1 MKTVAAA
8 IEFGTSKIITLIAES
23 GSFTRCEIVGSG
35 TVPYAGYSNGEWN
48 DREGLLPAIEAEVNA
63 AETEAKRRIQEIY
76 VGVPSEYIHV
86 TTAIG
91 ETDITSPD
99 GRVSED
105 EIVRVMDDAADQLNL
120 GEAGGNVLHRSPAWF
135 SVDGGRHTMSPIGS
149 RGKRLQ
155 ALVSFI
161 QADPNFIEDIRGC
174 LAELGL
180 EVSAFL

>member
-48 DREGLLPAIEAEVNA
+48 DQQGLLPAIEAAVQA
-63 AETEAKRRIQEIY
+63 AEVEAKRRIQSIY

-91 ETDITSPD
+91 EAGANILAATTQVNGNGVARLRFTVAISDASLL
-99 GRVSED
+99 GSLLAYVNRVPSVYNARR
-105 EIVRVMDDAADQLNL
+105 IMP
-120 GEAGGNVLHRSPAWF
+120 GEGANQMR
-135 SVDGGRHTMSPIGS
+135 R
-149 RGKRLQ
+149 R
-155 ALVSFI
+155 
-161 QADPNFIEDIRGC
+161 N
-174 LAELGL
+174 
-180 EVSAFL
+180 